1 MAQATKAKSV
11 AGTGKG
17 AGGHKPVGTD
27 VSTARRVSRLRRH
40 NRLRKRVSGT
50 AERPRLVV
58 KRSSRHIHVQ
68 LVDDTV
74 GRTLA
79 NASTMDAGLRG
90 AEGDKSAL
98 ARRVGSLIAERA
110 KAAGISAVVFD
121 RGGNRYAGRI
131 AALADGAR
139 EGGLDF

>member
-1 MAQATKAKSV
+1 MSQAATSNSGKA
-11 AGTGKG
+11 

-27 VSTARRVSRLRRH
+27 ISTARRVSRLRRH

-50 AERPRLVV
+50 PERPRLVV
-58 KRSSRHIHVQ
+58 QRTTRHIHVQ
-68 LVDDTV
+68 VIDDTA
-74 GRTLA
+74 GHTLVS
-79 NASTMDAGLRG
+79 ASTMDAGLRG

-98 ARRVGSLIAERA
+98 ARQVGALVAERA
-110 KAAGISAVVFD
+110 KAAGIAAVVFD

>member
-1 MAQATKAKSV
+1 MAQAEKTARV
-11 AGTGKG
+11 
-17 AGGHKPVGTD
+17 HKPVGTD
-27 VSTARRVSRLRRH
+27 ISTARRVPRLRRH

-50 AERPRLVV
+50 PERPRLVV

-74 GRTLA
+74 GRTVA
-79 NASTMDAGLRG
+79 SASTMDAGLRG
-90 AEGDKSAL
+90 TEGDKSAL
-98 ARRVGSLIAERA
+98 ARKVGGLIAERA
-110 KAAGISAVVFD
+110 KAAGVSAVVFD

>member
-1 MAQATKAKSV
+1 M
-11 AGTGKG
+11 
-17 AGGHKPVGTD
+17 GTD
-27 VSTARRVSRLRRH
+27 ISTARRTSRLRRH

-50 AERPRLVV
+50 PERPRLAV

-68 LVDDTV
+68 LIDDTV
-74 GRTLA
+74 GRTVA
-79 NASTMDAGLRG
+79 SASTMDASLRG
-90 AEGDKSAL
+90 AEGDKSAQ
-98 ARRVGSLIAERA
+98 ARKVGGLIAERA
-110 KAAGISAVVFD
+110 KAAGIAAVVFD